1 MMSSGMYEIQT
12 KRAGALADRFRK
24 SCSVKKCAWQD
35 KKDITFDLPL
45 NYQNSCVYGFENNN
59 NIQDNHLFHHT
70 STQLKK
76 VMVSVFVIWKGATKL
91 FFMND

>member
-35 KKDITFDLPL
+35 EKDITFGLPL

-76 VMVSVFVIWKGATKL
+76 VMVSVFVIWKGATKS